1 MSFLVFHVLTV
12 VLSIMMKKG
21 MDFNFLRRIGNLGYK
36 VNLEENANL
45 VNNIKSLV
53 RDIKNDNNEALDR
66 FILLLPGIN
75 MIDCIYE
82 AKIYSDI
89 IEEVIDKTKEVNAI
103 VKMNDEEKDIFMQRP
118 TGFTAWAMLTKEY
131 VERCSIR
138 KVIIK
143 DTNEEIYY
151 TCADFEIN
159 YDEKNN
165 VSTICIINLKII
177 NTKRKNKI
185 LTDEDCKKIVTFT
198 LLNFIEEVTDNK
210 TFEELEKID
219 ILAMLQEGIIF
230 DKEKLN
236 KVTKEQEF
244 KIEVSLNKKDKN
256 RNKYTATLSPK
267 KEKIINESNHEVIT
281 DEINGEDKQ
290 NTLNNITDNKTNLDV
305 TNEEKDIENKNIKK
319 LVRRKENDNKKDK

>member
-103 VKMNDEEKDIFMQRP
+103 VKMNDEEKNIFMQKP
-118 TGFTAWAMLTKEY
+118 TGFTAWLMLNKEY
-131 VERCSIR
+131 VERELIQ
-138 KVIIK
+138 KIIIK
-143 DTNEEIYY
+143 DANEEIYY
-151 TCADFEIN
+151 TYNDVDIS
-159 YDEKNN
+159 YDNDNDVLSISIE
-165 VSTICIINLKII
+165 NLKIKSI
-177 NTKRKNKI
+177 ERKTKALKDQELKEI
-185 LTDEDCKKIVTFT
+185 VLLAFLT
-198 LLNFIEEVTDNK
+198 FIEDVTKDK
-210 TFEELEKID
+210 TIEELENTD
-219 ILAMLQEGIIF
+219 VQSMLKEGIIF
-230 DKEKLN
+230 DIEKIKEKQENEEIKIMIKEDN
-236 KVTKEQEF
+236 KRQ
-244 KIEVSLNKKDKN
+244 N
-256 RNKYTATLSPK
+256 RNKYTVTLSPK
-267 KEKIINESNHEVIT
+267 KEELINDSNKELTKNDITKNEVLSEKEKNIINDLEVS
-281 DEINGEDKQ
+281 
-290 NTLNNITDNKTNLDV
+290 
-305 TNEEKDIENKNIKK
+305 NEEKNMEKTSVKK
-319 LVRRKENDNKKDK
+319 LVRKKENDNKKDK